1 MIVKDLYRSIP
12 DLPSLT
18 MSKKNKKEK
27 RSEKTDDGISV
38 LLQEQRIF
46 DPPQDLVEKSN
57 VKRWMNKHNIRTLD
71 ELLEKCLD
79 LDWFWG
85 EAAKELTEWY
95 QPYKKVLEWDV
106 PYAKWFVGAK
116 YNIVHDA
123 LDRHAKSWRKN
134 KVAYIFEGEPG
145 DEKKLTYGELFVQV
159 NKLANVLKSLGIAKG
174 DRVGIYLPMIPELP
188 ISMLACAKIG
198 AVHSVVF
205 SGFSAS
211 AFRERVN
218 DCEAKAV
225 ITCDGFYRRGRVVEL
240 KQQTDEALED
250 APSVQN
256 VVVVKRTGQPV
267 PWNDKRDLWWHEVVD
282 AQQPAC
288 ETEVMD
294 ANDLLY
300 FLYTSGTTGR
310 PKGVMHAHGG
320 YAVGT
325 ALTLKW
331 VFDLKDEDVWWCAAD
346 IGWVTGHS
354 YIVYAPLILGATS
367 VMYEGAPDYPAPDRW
382 WRIIE
387 KYGVTVFYTS
397 PTSVRLF
404 MRYGEEYPRQRDLSS
419 LRLLGSVGEPI
430 NPEAWI
436 WYYENIGNKR
446 CQIMD
451 TWWQTE
457 SGSFLISPLPITPLK
472 PGTATKP
479 LPGIRAEVYNQMG
492 KPITNAGGS
501 LVLLNPWPAML
512 RGLYKDPERY
522 KNVYW
527 SRFPDTYLAGD
538 VARKDSDGYFWI
550 QGRADDVLKVS
561 GHRIGNSEV
570 ESALVSNPKVAEA
583 AVIGKPHE
591 LKGESIVAYVILRGG
606 VEPSKELR
614 QELRNHVAK
623 EIGPIARPD
632 EVYFV
637 NDLPKTRSG
646 KIMRRVV
653 RAKVLGEPVGDIST
667 LSNPEA
673 VEELTK
679 AK

>member
-1 MIVKDLYRSIP
+1 
-12 DLPSLT
+12 
-18 MSKKNKKEK
+18 MSKKNKEEK
-27 RSEKTDDGISV
+27 RSERTDEGISV

-46 DPPQDLVEKSN
+46 NPSQELIENSN

-71 ELLEKCLD
+71 KLLEKCSD
-79 LDWFWG
+79 LEWFWG
-85 EAAKELTEWY
+85 EAAKELVEWY

-116 YNIVHDA
+116 YNLVHDA
-123 LDRHAKSWRKN
+123 IDRHAKSWRKN

-145 DEKKLTYGELFVQV
+145 DEKKLTYGELYVQV
-159 NKLANVLKSLGIAKG
+159 NKLANALKSLGITKG

-225 ITCDGFYRRGRVVEL
+225 VTCDGFYRRGRIVEL
-240 KQQTDEALED
+240 KKQADEALED
-250 APSVQN
+250 APSVQS
-256 VVVVKRTGQPV
+256 VIVFQRTREPV
-267 PWNDKRDLWWHEVVD
+267 PWNDKRDRWWHEIVD
-282 AQQPAC
+282 AQEPAC

-300 FLYTSGTTGR
+300 LLYTSGTTGR

-331 VFDLKDEDVWWCAAD
+331 VFDLRDEDVWWCAAD

-367 VMYEGAPDYPAPDRW
+367 VMYEGAPDHPAPDRW

-436 WYYENIGNKR
+436 WYYDNIGNKR

-472 PGTATKP
+472 PGSATKP

-492 KPITNAGGS
+492 KPIINAGGS
-501 LVLLNPWPAML
+501 LVVLNPWPAML

-522 KNVYW
+522 KDVYW

-570 ESALVSNPKVAEA
+570 ESALVSNPNVAEA

-606 VEPSKELR
+606 IEPSEELR
-614 QELRNHVAK
+614 QELRMHVGK

-653 RAKVLGEPVGDIST
+653 RAKVLGEPVGDVST

-673 VEELTK
+673 VEDLTK